1 MGLIE
6 LKPCPFCGGK
16 AGLYHTYDGLS
27 CVQCDECGISTLR
40 KMDARLAIQMWNRRS
55 SEIEWIPVSEK
66 LPRLEDDMLVTVR
79 NKWIPVSEKLPRLED
94 DVLVTV
100 RNKETGTSAVW
111 SGVRYKNGWA
121 ISAYCDYIDLYDT
134 DSELEVIAWAH
145 LPEAYKE
152 AGGNE

>member
-1 MGLIE
+1 M
-6 LKPCPFCGGK
+6 
-16 AGLYHTYDGLS
+16 YHTHDGRS

-40 KMDARLAIQMWNRRS
+40 KMDARLAIQMWNKRN
-55 SEIEWIPVSEK
+55 SEIE
-66 LPRLEDDMLVTVR
+66 R
-79 NKWIPVSEKLPRLED
+79 IPVSEKLPRLED

-121 ISAYCDYIDLYDT
+121 ISAYCAYIDLYDT

-152 AGGNE
+152 ARGNE